1 MYAAYLAG
9 ICRYNTIR
17 QYLNIIRILH
27 LEADLSNPFRENWF
41 LQSVLLGIK
50 PIKGDKVIQKL
61 PITPDIL
68 LAVKAKLTRKPFDV
82 AFSAIC
88 LVAFVGLFRKRNLVL
103 KTIDDFDPINHISRD
118 DFLVTDNG
126 LLIHVRWSKT
136 VQFQQREL
144 LVPFPKVPNHSLCP
158 VNSSI
163 GFFPVIPPLKQK
175 GKPTPA
181 FIITRGQFTNQL

>member
-1 MYAAYLAG
+1 M
-9 ICRYNTIR
+9 TK
-17 QYLNIIRILH
+17 
-27 LEADLSNPFRENWF
+27 SFRNYP
-41 LQSVLLGIK
+41 LP
-50 PIKGDKVIQKL
+50 PI
-61 PITPDIL
+61 IL

-158 VNSSI
+158 VNSSN
-163 GFFPVIPPLKQK
+163 GFFPVIPPPPQAKRKAHPRLHYHSRSIYQS
-175 GKPTPA
+175 
-181 FIITRGQFTNQL
+181 IIVHSQLI